1 MKDRNKKAFI
11 KGIYEYATSL
21 KLSAFKL
28 DLESVINEA
37 NTTELSYEEIIYTL
51 LQKEYDYRQEQMRKS
66 RIRIAN
72 FPYKKYLEDLDV
84 NELPKDGREKLK
96 ILSTLNFIPE
106 GQNIILSGNSGTG
119 KTHIAI
125 GLGIKAC
132 LAGYK
137 VLFTTV
143 PLFITQLKELRSSKS
158 LRGFQS
164 KLEKYDLVIL
174 DEFGYISSDKEGAEL
189 LFTNLSIRTGRKSTI
204 ITTNLSFDRWG
215 EVFTDPVMAAA
226 MTDRLTYKSYMIDM
240 NGESYRMKETKQ
252 WLKESEKQTC

>member
-21 KLSAFKL
+21 KLSAFKI
-28 DLESVINEA
+28 DLESIINEA
-37 NTTELSYEEIIYTL
+37 NTTDLSYEEIIYTL

-143 PLFITQLKELRSSKS
+143 PLFIT
-158 LRGFQS
+158 
-164 KLEKYDLVIL
+164 
-174 DEFGYISSDKEGAEL
+174 
-189 LFTNLSIRTGRKSTI
+189 
-204 ITTNLSFDRWG
+204 
-215 EVFTDPVMAAA
+215 
-226 MTDRLTYKSYMIDM
+226 
-240 NGESYRMKETKQ
+240 
-252 WLKESEKQTC
+252 

>member
-1 MKDRNKKAFI
+1 MKDHDKKIFL
-11 KGIYEYATSL
+11 KGIYEYADYL
-21 KLSAFKL
+21 KLSTFKG
-28 DLESVINEA
+28 DID
-37 NTTELSYEEIIYTL
+37 TEIKNASEIDSSYEEVIYKL
-51 LQKEYDYRQEQMRKS
+51 LQKEYDYRQEQVRKN

-72 FPYKKYLEDLDV
+72 FPYKRYLEELNV
-84 NELPKDGREKLK
+84 NELPIDAQNKLG
-96 ILSTLNFIPE
+96 ILSTLDFIKN
-106 GQNIILSGNSGTG
+106 GQNVILAGNCGTG

-132 LAGYK
+132 LSGYK
-137 VLFTTV
+137 VFFATV
-143 PLFITQLKELRSSKS
+143 PLFITQLNELRSAKS
-158 LRGFQS
+158 LRSFQS

-226 MTDRLTYKSYMIDM
+226 MTDRITYKSYMVDM
-240 NGESYRMKETKQ
+240 NGDSYRMKETKK
-252 WLKESEKQTC
+252 WLKES

>member
-1 MKDRNKKAFI
+1 MKDHDKKIFL
-11 KGIYEYATSL
+11 KGIYEYADYL
-21 KLSAFKL
+21 KLSTFKG
-28 DLESVINEA
+28 DID
-37 NTTELSYEEIIYTL
+37 TEIKNASEIDSSYEEVIYKL
-51 LQKEYDYRQEQMRKS
+51 LQKEYDYRQEQVRKN

-72 FPYKKYLEDLDV
+72 FPYKRYLEELNV
-84 NELPKDGREKLK
+84 NELPIDAQNKLG
-96 ILSTLNFIPE
+96 ILSTLDFIE
-106 GQNIILSGNSGTG
+106 NGQYVILAGNCGTG

-132 LAGYK
+132 RSGYK
-137 VLFTTV
+137 VFFATV
-143 PLFITQLKELRSSKS
+143 TLFITQLKELRSAKS
-158 LRGFQS
+158 LRSFQS

-226 MTDRLTYKSYMIDM
+226 MTDRITYKSYMVDM
-240 NGESYRMKETKQ
+240 NGDSYRMKETKK
-252 WLKESEKQTC
+252 WLKES